1 MDKFDCYVLRF
12 VIDAEAKL
20 DAQDGSSSSSSSSG
34 GSGSG
39 SGEGSNKDEHGVK
52 G

>member
-12 VIDAEAKL
+12 VMDAEAKL
-20 DAQDGSSSSSSSSG
+20 DAQDGSSSSSSG
-34 GSGSG
+34 GSG

>member
-12 VIDAEAKL
+12 VMDAEAKL
-20 DAQDGSSSSSSSSG
+20 NAQDGSSSSSSG
-34 GSGSG
+34 GSG

>member
-1 MDKFDCYVLRF
+1 MDKFNCYVLRF
-12 VIDAEAKL
+12 VMDAEAKL
-20 DAQDGSSSSSSSSG
+20 NAQDGSSSSSSSG
-34 GSGSG
+34 GSG

>member
-1 MDKFDCYVLRF
+1 MDKFNCYVLRF
-12 VIDAEAKL
+12 VMDAEAKL
-20 DAQDGSSSSSSSSG
+20 NAQDGSSSSSG
-34 GSGSG
+34 GSG

>member
-1 MDKFDCYVLRF
+1 MDKFNCYVLRF
-12 VIDAEAKL
+12 VMDAEAKL
-20 DAQDGSSSSSSSSG
+20 NAQDGSSSSSSG
-34 GSGSG
+34 GSG

>member
-12 VIDAEAKL
+12 VTDAEAKL
-20 DAQDGSSSSSSSSG
+20 DAQDSSSSSG
-34 GSGSG
+34 SA
-39 SGEGSNKDEHGVK
+39 EGSNKDEHGVK

>member
-12 VIDAEAKL
+12 VTDAEVKL
-20 DAQDGSSSSSSSSG
+20 DTQDGSSSSSG
-34 GSGSG
+34 GSDSA
-39 SGEGSNKDEHGVK
+39 EGSNKDEHGVK

>member
-12 VIDAEAKL
+12 VMDAEAKL
-20 DAQDGSSSSSSSSG
+20 DAQDSSSGSGG
-34 GSGSG
+34 GSGSA
-39 SGEGSNKDEHGVK
+39 EGSNKDEHGVK

>member
-12 VIDAEAKL
+12 VMDAEAKL
-20 DAQDGSSSSSSSSG
+20 NAQDGSSSSSSG
-34 GSGSG
+34 GSG
-39 SGEGSNKDEHGVK
+39 SGEGSNKDEHRVK

>member
-1 MDKFDCYVLRF
+1 MDKFDCYVLHF
-12 VIDAEAKL
+12 VMDAEAKL
-20 DAQDGSSSSSSSSG
+20 NAQDGSSSSSSG
-34 GSGSG
+34 GSG